1 MGREA
6 MGREAGGRPG
16 TGWDQAGQQRH
27 SGSAAQPQPWC
38 GAPTGCKSPARPTD
52 APCLPRLCREGGC
65 TAAGRLKC

>member
-1 MGREA
+1 

-38 GAPTGCKSPARPTD
+38 GAPTGCRLQE
-52 APCLPRLCREGGC
+52 PCQAHRC
-65 TAAGRLKC
+65 TLFTSAVKGWGMHRSWET

>member
-1 MGREA
+1 

-27 SGSAAQPQPWC
+27 SGSTAQPQPWC

-52 APCLPRLCREGGC
+52 APCLPRL
-65 TAAGRLKC
+65 